1 MARCPTTSTTNRS
14 ATNDSSRRSPTAHQG
29 QSPVTGQRVSSRG
42 DVGAARRKWRGSA
55 RIGEEL
61 RERRHP
67 GRPRRQRRR
76 RVRRGPALRAA
87 GRARRRPDPHRLG
100 PRRRRLGRGPHPRRA
115 RYHRRPRAD
124 HHQHVGVRPPP
135 RPRPQRRPG
144 PGLHHAGGRR
154 RTRRVAYHHGGAGS
168 TMGPAWPAR
177 STPPPCP
184 RDSATP
190 TSAATPTPGN
200 AWDQQGWTHAIT
212 QLGIEAYFD
221 AAASRRDVFSY
232 EAVAIDPGDVHR
244 RERSIEVFRARRAP
258 SHSSLAQTQATG
270 SPSTRPRPP
279 GGPALGVRVG
289 AGYQRCD
296 PASGS
301 TGTGAAARSRC
312 WRRALFRCCRIRH
325 GWSAVWSALL
335 VTGWRASHRARPARQ
350 RARRRCCGAAGVWG

>member
-1 MARCPTTSTTNRS
+1 
-14 ATNDSSRRSPTAHQG
+14 
-29 QSPVTGQRVSSRG
+29 
-42 DVGAARRKWRGSA
+42 
-55 RIGEEL
+55 
-61 RERRHP
+61 
-67 GRPRRQRRR
+67 
-76 RVRRGPALRAA
+76 
-87 GRARRRPDPHRLG
+87 
-100 PRRRRLGRGPHPRRA
+100 
-115 RYHRRPRAD
+115 
-124 HHQHVGVRPPP
+124 
-135 RPRPQRRPG
+135 
-144 PGLHHAGGRR
+144 
-154 RTRRVAYHHGGAGS
+154 
-168 TMGPAWPAR
+168 MGPAWPAR

-335 VTGWRASHRARPARQ
+335 VPGQPGSELVGVAVAQRAS
-350 RARRRCCGAAGVWG
+350 GGEFLVSDLVEVAAVSHGSLRNSWPSAHGCAVE